1 MNLATRCFVAEKMVS
16 NESLSIAFL
25 CLATNGEKEDFL
37 NTMRDRYKD
46 WYMSNN
52 GLLLQRAITL
62 PNHYISEKIKY
73 LQLALDADKNGRKI
87 WEEMA
92 NRITGSCLKQFPTTL
107 NNTQYNCDTD

>member
-1 MNLATRCFVAEKMVS
+1 MVS

-37 NTMRDRYKD
+37 NSMRDRYKD
-46 WYMSNN
+46 WYTSEN
-52 GLLLQRAITL
+52 GLLLQKAITL
-62 PNHYISEKIKY
+62 PNHYISDKIKC

-92 NRITGSCLKQFPTTL
+92 NRIAGSCLKQFPTAL
-107 NNTQYNCDTD
+107 SNNQYTYDSD